1 MWIKYVKGMGA
12 GGGIVAD
19 LTVASRPGFSPCLFV
34 VVGNLTDGR
43 LNHAKQN

>member
-1 MWIKYVKGMGA
+1 MGA
-12 GGGIVAD
+12 GGGGIVAD
-19 LTVASRPGFSPCLFV
+19 DLTMASRPGFSPRLFV